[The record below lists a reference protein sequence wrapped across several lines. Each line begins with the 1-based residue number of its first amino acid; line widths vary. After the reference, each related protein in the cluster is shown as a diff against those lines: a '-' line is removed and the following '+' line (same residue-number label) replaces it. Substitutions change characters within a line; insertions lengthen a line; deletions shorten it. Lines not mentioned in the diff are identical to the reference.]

1 MDMNDKELEKRIAAE
16 PFADIDLSGLSAED
30 RQSAE
35 AFRVEMQALDGR
47 IAAALAVDVPELD
60 MPELPE
66 IGDDNVVS
74 MPISNKRRLSAPE
87 WIGIAASFLLIAVI
101 GARMFDSGSEFP
113 TLAEEVIA
121 HLDHEPQALR
131 VSTEP
136 VTERRLTRVVNRSG
150 AEFDRNLGLIT
161 YARSCVIN
169 GKEVPHLVMQGESG
183 PITLLLMPGEFVEK
197 AVPLSGEN
205 INGVI
210 LPVGDGS
217 IAIIGEREENISKI
231 EEQVVD
237 SIRWQI

>member
-16 PFADIDLSGLSAED
+16 PFADIDLSGLSAEN

-35 AFRVEMQALDGR
+35 AFREEMQALDGR

-60 MPELPE
+60 LPELPE
-66 IGDDNVVS
+66 IGDDNVVN

-87 WIGIAASFLLIAVI
+87 WIGIAASFLLVAVI
-101 GARMFDSGSEFP
+101 GARMFDSGSDFP

-121 HLDHEPQALR
+121 HLDHEPRALQ
-131 VSTEP
+131 VSSEP
-136 VTERRLTRVVNRSG
+136 VAERRLTRVVNRSG
-150 AEFDRNLGLIT
+150 VELDRNVGLIT
-161 YARSCVIN
+161 YARSCIIN
-169 GKEVPHLVMQGESG
+169 GKAVPHLVMQGESG

-197 AVPLSGEN
+197 AVPLSGVS

-217 IAIIGEREENISKI
+217 IAIVGEREERISRI

-237 SIRWQI
+237 SVRWKI